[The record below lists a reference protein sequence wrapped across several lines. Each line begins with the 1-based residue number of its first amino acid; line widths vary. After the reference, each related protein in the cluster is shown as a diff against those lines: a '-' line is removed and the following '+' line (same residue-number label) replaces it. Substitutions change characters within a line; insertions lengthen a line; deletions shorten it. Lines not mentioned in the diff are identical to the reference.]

1 MLVLAKDDTGRVGV
15 VIDNGCLFRGGKEK
29 AIRTSII
36 NADLIEA
43 VILLPEKL
51 FYNTGAPGAVIIL
64 NRNKPKPRKGKI
76 LFINAS
82 NEYEQHPNVRK
93 LNRLGDE
100 HIEKIVKAYK
110 EFRDS
115 DGFSRVVEIEKIKK
129 ENDYNLNVTLYVFPE
144 EEVEEIDV
152 AKEWEGLCKV
162 ERELVEIDRKIENY
176 LKELRY

>member
-15 VIDNGCLFRGGKEK
+15 VIDNGCLFRDGKEK

-64 NRNKPKPRKGKI
+64 NRNKPKSRKGKI

-110 EFRDS
+110 EFRDP

-129 ENDYNLNVTLYVFPE
+129 RTT
-144 EEVEEIDV
+144 IT
-152 AKEWEGLCKV
+152 
-162 ERELVEIDRKIENY
+162 
-176 LKELRY
+176 

>member
-1 MLVLAKDDTGRVGV
+1 VQD
-15 VIDNGCLFRGGKEK
+15 I
-29 AIRTSII
+29 
-36 NADLIEA
+36 
-43 VILLPEKL
+43 
-51 FYNTGAPGAVIIL
+51 
-64 NRNKPKPRKGKI
+64 
-76 LFINAS
+76 
-82 NEYEQHPNVRK
+82 
-93 LNRLGDE
+93 
-100 HIEKIVKAYK
+100 
-110 EFRDS
+110 RDS

>member
-1 MLVLAKDDTGRVGV
+1 MFEDTIKMGLVLMCK
-15 VIDNGCLFRGGKEK
+15 
-29 AIRTSII
+29 IR
-36 NADLIEA
+36 
-43 VILLPEKL
+43 
-51 FYNTGAPGAVIIL
+51 YNTGAPGAVIIL

-115 DGFSRVVEIEKIKK
+115 DGFSRVVEIEKIK

-152 AKEWEGLCKV
+152 AKEWEEVLD
-162 ERELVEIDRKIENY
+162 IDEQIKNVTEKIEGY
-176 LKELRY
+176 LKELGI